1 MKQASEETRW
11 VVVGLLAAAA
21 IVANTLINTDFGCIL
36 LTILLAICGALA
48 LRYESR
54 GLAS

>member
-11 VVVGLLAAAA
+11 VVVALLAAAA
-21 IVANTLINTDFGCIL
+21 IVANTITNTNFGCIL

-48 LRYESR
+48 VRYE
-54 GLAS
+54 